1 LAENSGNIRAGV
13 KMTLFKQIYDWLD
26 VRIGARELVEKELTG
41 YLLPRNINVW
51 YSMGSILLVIFALQ
65 VVTGALLLI
74 YYVPDADKAFSSVS
88 AIMNT
93 VPFGW
98 LIRMCH
104 AVGSNMMVL
113 VLLCHLLS
121 VLFMGSYKS
130 PRELNWLSGFI
141 LFNLVLVISLTGY
154 LLPWSQLSFWAT
166 TVATNSIGA
175 IPYLGQYLMEFLRGG
190 KLVGSPTLGR
200 FFALHVAV
208 LPLAIAAVVGAHLFL
223 LERIGI
229 STPPFG
235 RDETKN
241 LWQGNRFR
249 YEEHPGGIPFFPNY
263 ALQDLTS
270 IALYLAF
277 FLAVVFFDPY
287 LFFPKDAFIPA
298 NPYLTPAHIKPEWYF
313 LANYQ
318 TLKIFPNE
326 FLGLAVQG
334 AAMTFLALL
343 PFIDRSQE
351 KHPLK
356 RPLFLVGSIG
366 GIVFWLGLTIW
377 GHYS

>member
-1 LAENSGNIRAGV
+1 MG
-13 KMTLFKQIYDWLD
+13 LFKIILDWLD
-26 VRIGARELVEKELTG
+26 RRIGVREIVAKELTG

-51 YSMGSILLVIFALQ
+51 YSMGSILLFIFGLQ
-65 VVTGALLLI
+65 VVTGILLLI
-74 YYVPDADKAFSSVS
+74 HYVPDADKAFKSVTF
-88 AIMNT
+88 IMND

-113 VLLCHLLS
+113 ILLFHMLS
-121 VLFMGSYKS
+121 VLFMGSYQK

-141 LFNLVLVISLTGY
+141 LFNLIMGVSLTGY

-166 TVATNSIGA
+166 TVATNSAGS
-175 IPYLGQYLMEFLRGG
+175 IPVVGQFLVEFLRGS
-190 KLVGSPTLGR
+190 KLVGPATLGR

-208 LPLAIAAVVGAHLFL
+208 LPLAIAGLIGAHLFL
-223 LERIGI
+223 LKRTGI

-235 RDETKN
+235 LKESGN
-241 LWQGNRFR
+241 QWQGDIYR
-249 YEEHPGGIPFFPNY
+249 YEDHPGGIPFFPNY
-263 ALQDLTS
+263 ALQDATS

-277 FLAVVFFDPY
+277 FLAIVFFDPY
-287 LFFPKDAFIPA
+287 LFFTRESFVAA
-298 NPYLTPAHIKPEWYF
+298 NPFQTPAHIKPEWYF

-326 FLGLAVQG
+326 LIGLSLQG

-343 PFIDRSQE
+343 PFIDRGSE
-351 KHPLK
+351 RHPLK
-356 RPLFLVGSIG
+356 RPLFMAAAMG
-366 GIVFWLGLTIW
+366 GIILWIGLSVW